1 MATTMASEAI
11 NTEHPLSRY
20 ASDSML
26 RLWSPEW
33 NVVAE
38 RAVWLN
44 VLIWMGRNTTAY
56 DHIDHFEERLRA
68 YEHVRHKVRLGN
80 IRELE
85 LVTKHDLKA
94 RLEEFNT
101 LATRA
106 YAQYYRTDDSSP
118 VQCELV
124 HWGMTSADVVDNVML
139 IRVQQSL
146 RSLLNQATAVDDGPL
161 SKAVGLLSRLLNT
174 LPLRG
179 IKGAIGTQQDLLAL
193 VGSTDK
199 CLELDEHL
207 RQRYAFP
214 QVFDSI
220 GQVYPRSTDV
230 RVAHGVWAAM
240 IAIGAYPLWRTLA
253 TGYVHMFENMGDQW
267 SEGDV
272 STSVVRRVAWPGL
285 FLAADAAFRGVE
297 PWGYAGGRAVI
308 SRP

>member
-1 MATTMASEAI
+1 MDV
-11 NTEHPLSRY
+11 EHPLSRY

-33 NVVAE
+33 NVTAE
-38 RAVWLN
+38 RAWWLTI
-44 VLIWMGRNTTAY
+44 LRWMKDNTTAY
-56 DHIDHFEERLRA
+56 DHIDHFEERQQA
-68 YEHVRHKVRLGN
+68 YAYAKTQVRLGS

-85 LVTKHDLKA
+85 QVTKHDLKA

-106 YAQYYRTDDSSP
+106 YRFRVDVSLP
-118 VQCELV
+118 VQCELI

-146 RSLLNQATAVDDGPL
+146 RSLLNQATTVDGGPL
-161 SKAVGLLSRLLNT
+161 SKAIGLLSRLLNT

-193 VGSTDK
+193 VGSADK

-207 RQRYAFP
+207 RQQYKFP

-230 RVAHGVWAAM
+230 RVAHGVWAAI
-240 IAIGAYPLWRTLA
+240 IAIGAHPIWRTLA
-253 TGYVHMFENMGDQW
+253 TGYVQMLENMGDNW
-267 SEGDV
+267 NEGDV

-285 FLAADAAFRGVE
+285 FLAADAAFRGAE
-297 PWGYAGGRAVI
+297 P
-308 SRP
+308 